1 MKNRRLIQHLRHE
14 LNLPENEISDE
25 DLLHKTKNS
34 LLVANLN
41 LKFAGEDLTY
51 TAKRTIKQLDMK
63 NKMKKLTSKL
73 SKNTIRALQMPKW
86 IAAEELRIQEEK
98 SKDETNSIEVA
109 IVGRCPSIDSD
120 QLKHI
125 IDIVESS
132 NGIIVIDDILPRP
145 LEPYKMPFIE
155 KQKKNFDAHW
165 KKKRNRKKKH

>member
-1 MKNRRLIQHLRHE
+1 MKNRRLIKHLRNE

-73 SKNTIRALQMPKW
+73 NKNTIFALTMPKW
-86 IAAEELRIQEEK
+86 AVEEELRIQKEETEEK
-98 SKDETNSIEVA
+98 AE
-109 IVGRCPSIDSD
+109 
-120 QLKHI
+120 
-125 IDIVESS
+125 
-132 NGIIVIDDILPRP
+132 
-145 LEPYKMPFIE
+145 
-155 KQKKNFDAHW
+155 
-165 KKKRNRKKKH
+165 